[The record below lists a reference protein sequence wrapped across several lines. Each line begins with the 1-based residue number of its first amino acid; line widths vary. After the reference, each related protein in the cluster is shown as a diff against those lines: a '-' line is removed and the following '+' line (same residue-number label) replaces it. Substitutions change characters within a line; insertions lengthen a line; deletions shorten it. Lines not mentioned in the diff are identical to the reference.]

1 MDNYKNQTMKNDDE
15 GLEGACWEG
24 YEAIG
29 MKEKNGKK
37 VPNCVPKDSSKG
49 MAMKKVD
56 IHENER
62 VVIKSADGVEYVVT
76 QDGLHHAEAA
86 PAANVL
92 KSTRTKRGAEDY
104 IRFRKLSNAKVVDT
118 TTLKGYGA
126 YMGMPEYD
134 MGYHIIEEEM
144 MEPMVD
150 LADEMEEAEDFGDVV
165 AAMQDAG
172 YVEMGEYGVTLT
184 EKWHSAVSEF
194 VQDALSTA
202 AMKSSEI
209 CCDKKDLV
217 MLSYRI
223 TKSIPEN
230 ADFGYKRPE
239 PQAVSDAEVAN
250 AEQNG
255 SSGAVNTDS
264 MPPETIS
271 ESEVRTSTYKSETA
285 PENAETGHERRPEEA
300 ISDEEVTSAAH
311 NGASG
316 STDTA
321 DPNMAGDAVTDAEVE
336 TATHLANHNRG
347 DSGVTHD
354 EMSVSKGAKNK
365 KPDADGDGVPDW
377 ADEHPGEDD
386 HEVTK
391 GQGRD
396 PEVDADNAEELKEIR
411 EQEAEAQK
419 GSHRGERVARE
430 IVYDAQSDGTSLAPN
445 VDSNMANSEAQKDL
459 DAEDPGEEYKQQGPS
474 KEDVEKYGNPLPD
487 STTTEQSVT
496 TKADGNVR
504 KDLDAEDPGEEYKQ
518 QGPSKEDVEK
528 YGNPLP
534 TETTTQQSVTKS
546 VTELA
551 GETFQN
557 MEHCPAAVDAFTQNL
572 EDGASE
578 EDVVRA
584 AEAVDA
590 YLAIEDKAKDSGAT
604 VDDVQRMEELIDEAK
619 ETISELGLDGHTYHD
634 MHLERVKDMVE
645 DDEAEKSLAGTTFK
659 SLWEAKA
666 WSNPNPERYEVVPT
680 SFWDKKEHGLNKKF
694 IVKEKAQTPARGAY
708 GNKLV

>member
-1 MDNYKNQTMKNDDE
+1 MNDMETGYTETAMMGTMKNDDE

-29 MKEKNGKK
+29 FKEKNGKK

-76 QDGLHHAEAA
+76 QDGLHRAEAA

-104 IRFRKLSNAKVVDT
+104 IRFRKLKNAKVVDT
-118 TTLKGYGA
+118 TTLKGYGS

-165 AAMQDAG
+165 SAMQDAG
-172 YVEMGEYGVTLT
+172 YIEMGEYGVTLT
-184 EKWHSAVSEF
+184 EKWHNAVSEF

-217 MLSYRI
+217 MLSYRM
-223 TKSIPEN
+223 TQALPEN
-230 ADFGYKRPE
+230 ADFGYARPE
-239 PQAVSDAEVAN
+239 PQAVSDSEVSN

-255 SSGAVNTDS
+255 SSGAVDTDS
-264 MPPETIS
+264 MPAEGIS
-271 ESEVRTSTYKSETA
+271 ESEVRTSTYKSEGA

-300 ISDEEVTSAAH
+300 ISDEEVNSAAH

-316 STDTA
+316 STDTS
-321 DPNMAGDAVTDAEVE
+321 DPNMAGDAVSDAEVD
-336 TATHLANHNRG
+336 TATHLANHNKG

-354 EMSVSKGAKNK
+354 EMEVTKGSKNK

-386 HEVTK
+386 HEVKKAK
-391 GQGRD
+391 GQD
-396 PEVDADNAEELKEIR
+396 IEVEADKHEEM
-411 EQEAEAQK
+411 QELQNQLNEEEASTEK
-419 GSHRGERVARE
+419 GDMEAYGIGEYYHDKSKIA
-430 IVYDAQSDGTSLAPN
+430 G
-445 VDSNMANSEAQKDL
+445 
-459 DAEDPGEEYKQQGPS
+459 AEDGEYNELDRIRDQGGDPSVLGAETPSPEYKDKNPS
-474 KEDVEKYGNPLPD
+474 QE
-487 STTTEQSVT
+487 S
-496 TKADGNVR
+496 
-504 KDLDAEDPGEEYKQ
+504 
-518 QGPSKEDVEK
+518 
-528 YGNPLP
+528 
-534 TETTTQQSVTKS
+534 ETTQSVTKS
-546 VTELA
+546 TTELA

-557 MEHCPAAVDAFTQNL
+557 MEHCPQAVDTFKQNL

-578 EDVVRA
+578 EDVTRA
-584 AEAVDA
+584 AQAVDA

-604 VDDVQRMEELIDEAK
+604 ESDVDRMKELISEAK
-619 ETISELGLDGHTYHD
+619 ETISELGLEGHTYHD

-645 DDEAEKSLAGTTFK
+645 DESDEDESEKSLAGTTFK

-666 WSNPNPERYEVVPT
+666 WSNPNPERYEVVAT

-694 IVKEKAQTPARGAY
+694 IVKEKAQPKAARGAY